1 MEESINSYS
10 AELEILDFAICKAKA
25 MEVSQ
30 PDESPT
36 VVQIDFEGATGWVA
50 LTSAVIIKHHY
61 VMSMLRCYEIRNS
74 LSFLLIKK
82 DLLITLN
89 Y

>member
-1 MEESINSYS
+1 MEESIHSYS

-25 MEVSQ
+25 MKVSQ

-50 LTSAVIIKHHY
+50 LTLAVIIKHHY
-61 VMSMLRCYEIRNS
+61 VMSMLRCYEIQKIFS
-74 LSFLLIKK
+74 E
-82 DLLITLN
+82 
-89 Y
+89 

>member
-1 MEESINSYS
+1 MEESIHSYS

-25 MEVSQ
+25 MKVSQ

-50 LTSAVIIKHHY
+50 LTSAVII
-61 VMSMLRCYEIRNS
+61 
-74 LSFLLIKK
+74 
-82 DLLITLN
+82 
-89 Y
+89 

>member
-1 MEESINSYS
+1 MEESLHSYS

-25 MEVSQ
+25 MKVSQ

-61 VMSMLRCYEIRNS
+61 VMSMLRCYEIRKIFCEE
-74 LSFLLIKK
+74 LKLFI
-82 DLLITLN
+82 D
-89 Y
+89 